1 MNSDEDLVAESE
13 DLKMKYHVN
22 DGCIGCGL
30 CAGTCPEVFSM
41 SAAGVAVAIES
52 EVPEAALASAAE
64 AMDGCPV
71 GAIEEA

>member
-1 MNSDEDLVAESE
+1 
-13 DLKMKYHVN
+13 MKYFVN

-41 SAAGVAVAIES
+41 SNAGVAVAIEA
-52 EVPEAALASAAE
+52 EVPEGALDSAAE
-64 AMDGCPV
+64 AKDGCPV

>member
-1 MNSDEDLVAESE
+1 
-13 DLKMKYHVN
+13 MKYHVN

-41 SAAGVAVAIES
+41 SDAGTALAIET
-52 EVPEAALASAAE
+52 EVPGEALKSAAE

>member
-1 MNSDEDLVAESE
+1 
-13 DLKMKYHVN
+13 MKYHVN
-22 DGCIGCGL
+22 DSCIGCGL

-41 SAAGVAVAIES
+41 SDEGVAVAIDS
-52 EVPEAALASAAE
+52 EVPEGALASAAE

>member
-1 MNSDEDLVAESE
+1 
-13 DLKMKYHVN
+13 MKYHVN

-41 SAAGVAVAIES
+41 SDAGAAVAIET
-52 EVPEAALASAAE
+52 EVLGEALESAAE

>member
-1 MNSDEDLVAESE
+1 
-13 DLKMKYHVN
+13 MKYFVN
-22 DGCIGCGL
+22 DSCIGCGL

-41 SAAGVAVAIES
+41 SDAGVAVAVEE
-52 EVPEAALASAAE
+52 EVPESALDSASE